1 MRSVRHA
8 RAWPR
13 ALLGLSKSPSL
24 CDGLSIRL
32 CKYAGNWQFSCH
44 SGAWENEERR
54 VKRRRPA
61 PHAIIDRADADGLFD
76 PIREHRDF
84 CPFVVPPAQV
94 DDTASKVPS
103 EPGYKYIL
111 NAIAP

>member
-1 MRSVRHA
+1 MRTLPTLLSLTFAFTTGCGDDDAKEPADDGNVRIEGTE
-8 RAWPR
+8 P
-13 ALLGLSKSPSL
+13 GD
-24 CDGLSIRL
+24 CDDD
-32 CKYAGNWQFSCH
+32 ADN
-44 SGAWENEERR
+44 
-54 VKRRRPA
+54 
-61 PHAIIDRADADGLFD
+61 DADGLFD